1 MKALLD
7 GDILVYRVGFGAQEE
22 SEGIAQARMDESIE
36 KILDAV
42 KATEYEVF
50 LTSGDK
56 SNFRIPIFPE
66 YKANRKAPKPVHYD
80 MLREYLVTEHQ
91 ANMVHGQE
99 ADDAMGIEQYRM
111 RDDLALEFGIFRQI
125 NYPEYGLKET
135 VICSIDKD
143 MDQIPGL
150 HFNFVKGLLYKVTP
164 QEGLYKF
171 YLQLLMGDA
180 TDNIK
185 GIPGIGPKKAAGMLS
200 LAKTEEDMYSAVVA
214 AYKAVYP
221 ENYMDLIRCYGQLLK
236 IRTKEDE
243 LWLPLPERQN
253 PNTALGLSVL

>member
-7 GDILVYRVGFGAQEE
+7 GDILVYRVGFGSNEE
-22 SEGIAQARMDESIE
+22 SEGIARARMDESIE

-42 KATEYEVF
+42 KATKYEVF
-50 LTSGDK
+50 LTSSDK

-80 MLREYLVTEHQ
+80 ALREYLVTEHQ

-99 ADDAMGIEQYRM
+99 ADDAMGIEQTNEIEALMHQDYGAFPEGN
-111 RDDLALEFGIFRQI
+111 DLNTI
-125 NYPEYGLKET
+125 
-135 VICSIDKD
+135 ICSIDKD
-143 MDQIPGL
+143 MDQIPGW
-150 HFNFVKGLLYKVTP
+150 HFNFVKGIKYFVTP
-164 QEGLYKF
+164 FEGLYKF

-185 GIPGIGPKKAAGMLS
+185 GIPGIGPKKATGMLE
-200 LAKTEEDMYSAVVA
+200 LAKTEEDMYSAVET
-214 AYKAVYP
+214 AYKAAFP

-253 PNTALGLSVL
+253 PSSALG